1 MAKTKK
7 YRSLRVTH
15 RPQRTQ
21 TAIRE
26 LVLTLSVPDGDVV
39 KVETLEKSGRRHQLS
54 EEQFSEL
61 AGDDESHEISL
72 EEAYA
77 ASIADPT
84 EEEFGLDEEE
94 DGKEE
99 EIERSILREIVA
111 RQLLRHGVF
120 RFILGS
126 LQRRELIR
134 RRARPG
140 GKPVHK
146 AAHRDSNG
154 HAGSGERTHENSIV
168 KLRAVSGLGLGK
180 RMSARQRKMGK
191 IGKIKPMYRDS
202 KTGETWSGRG
212 RTARWLTAHEKAGRK
227 RSEFLIR
234 KA

>member
-26 LVLTLSVPDGDVV
+26 LVLTLSVPDGHVV
-39 KVETLEKSGRRHQLS
+39 KVETLEKSGQRHELS
-54 EEQFSEL
+54 EEQFWEL
-61 AGDDESHEISL
+61 AGDEGHEISL

-77 ASIADPT
+77 ASITDPT

-94 DGKEE
+94 DGEEE
-99 EIERSILREIVA
+99 EIERSILWEIVA
-111 RQLLRHGVF
+111 HQLLRRGV
-120 RFILGS
+120 RRIILS
-126 LQRRELIR
+126 RLRMRELIR
-134 RRARPG
+134 QRARPV
-140 GKPVHK
+140 GKPPHE
-146 AAHRDSNG
+146 AAHRDSEG
-154 HAGSGERTHENSIV
+154 HAGSTERTHDISIDE
-168 KLRAVSGLGLGK
+168 LRAMSGLGSGK
-180 RMSARQRKMGK
+180 RISGGRRK
-191 IGKIKPMYRDS
+191 IRKIKPMYRDS
-202 KTGETWSGRG
+202 KTGETWSGFG